1 MRKLPKSCN
10 TPTQSPLFTDVYCYI
25 ATPIITVQPQSG
37 VFKNNNRNVM
47 VFEVVATGMGPI
59 SYQWEKYQS
68 FSNSWIRPS
77 SRVISVTSSK
87 LIFSVIT
94 EEDEGTYHCI
104 VTNDDGSAVSDSVNV
119 TVYGELN

>member
-1 MRKLPKSCN
+1 MY
-10 TPTQSPLFTDVYCYI
+10 VV
-25 ATPIITVQPQSG
+25 ATPNITVQPQSG
-37 VFKNNNRNVM
+37 VFKSNDRNVI

-77 SRVISVTSSK
+77 SRAVSVTTSK
-87 LIFSVIT
+87 LIFSMIT

-104 VTNDDGSAVSDSVNV
+104 VTNNDGSVVSDNANI
-119 TVYGELN
+119 TVYGELELLV